1 MTALMV
7 DGSPVHFG
15 NPNGTVPSLMRRP
28 PHSSEPDLRMRVGAY
43 VASARRD
50 GHGATFEALKSA
62 LRAGGDARGLARP
75 LAIM

>member
-28 PHSSEPDLRMRVGAY
+28 THSSEPDLHMRVGAY

-62 LRAGGDARGLARP
+62 LRSGGDARGLARP